1 MPLFKIKKAENGE
14 KLGIWQMTESV
25 DELLKMKSFS
35 KKDMVVLNTFSYEN
49 RKKEWL
55 TSRILAEKLSGKN
68 TKIAYD
74 KHNKPI
80 LKGSKNHISISH
92 SNSLLAVII
101 DTKETGID
109 IELVKPAVIRIKQK
123 FMNEDELSRLEKTNL
138 KEKLTLCWCV
148 KESLYKYYGKKK
160 LIFKKHLIVEPFSYN
175 KKGAI
180 AALLDHGSMKKRF
193 ELNYEKI
200 GVQKQNFILAYIV
213 KEV

>member
-1 MPLFKIKKAENGE
+1 MPLFKIKKAENGG

-35 KKDMVVLNTFSYEN
+35 KKDMVILSTFSYEN

-55 TSRILAEKLSGKN
+55 TSRILAERLSGEN
-68 TKIAYD
+68 TKIVYD

-80 LKGSKNHISISH
+80 LKWSKKHISISH

-101 DTKETGID
+101 DNKETGID
-109 IELVKPAVIRIKQK
+109 IELIKPAVIRIRQK
-123 FMNEDELSRLEKTNL
+123 FMNEDELKLLENTSL

-175 KKGAI
+175 KRGAI
-180 AALLDHGSMKKRF
+180 TALVNHGSMKKRF

-200 GVQKQNFILAYIV
+200 DVQKQNFILAYIV